1 MAWFI
6 IFGSLI
12 LVGAIISI
20 VSLVAD
26 YFEAFELGAL
36 IGSIGVVILVCLLVT
51 VAGIKSDFEAF
62 KNNYQFTKQ
71 IVEDYEKGEDYGNTF
86 DLTGQVLDI
95 NKTIAKHRA
104 QWDSPWYNVWR
115 CKEIGELEP
124 LRLPNKRATN

>member
-1 MAWFI
+1 MTWFI
-6 IFGSLI
+6 IFGSL
-12 LVGAIISI
+12 LLLGAIISI
-20 VSLVAD
+20 VSAIYDEFDVFEVGAGIGAIGLTLLIVALV
-26 YFEAFELGAL
+26 
-36 IGSIGVVILVCLLVT
+36 S

-86 DLTGQVLDI
+86 NLTGQVLEI
-95 NKTIAKHRA
+95 NKKIAKHRA

-124 LRLPNKRATN
+124 LRLPSKRATN

>member
-6 IFGSLI
+6 IFGSLFLI
-12 LVGAIISI
+12 GAIISI
-20 VSLVAD
+20 AALVID
-26 YFEAFELGAL
+26 YFDAFELGVL
-36 IGSIGVVILVCLLVT
+36 VGSTGAVFLVCLLVT

>member
-6 IFGSLI
+6 IFGSLL

-20 VSLVAD
+20 ASLVAD
-26 YFEAFELGAL
+26 DFDAFELGAG
-36 IGSIGVVILVCLLVT
+36 IGSIGLVLLVCALVS

-95 NKTIAKHRA
+95 NKKIAKHRA